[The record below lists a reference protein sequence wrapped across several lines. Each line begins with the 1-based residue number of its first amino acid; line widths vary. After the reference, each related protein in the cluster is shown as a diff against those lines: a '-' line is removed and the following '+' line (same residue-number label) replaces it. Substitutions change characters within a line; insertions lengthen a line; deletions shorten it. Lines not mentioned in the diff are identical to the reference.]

1 MATIRYTLI
10 LDMAGPNALGG
21 QAWWSGLSEVEVNQ
35 ALADFGMEPDE
46 VVPGFVYE
54 RDTAPFTVELVKER

>member
-1 MATIRYTLI
+1 
-10 LDMAGPNALGG
+10 MAGPNALGG